1 MIYIAGALSSPFRDE
16 KKNINPTI
24 ELIAFALEKV
34 TNEMKDLE
42 LVCSF
47 RHLIEANSGQI
58 CVRNY

>member
-1 MIYIAGALSSPFRDE
+1 MSSPFRDE

>member
-1 MIYIAGALSSPFRDE
+1 MYDLYSRSLVFAFGDE
-16 KKNINPTI
+16 KKSINPTI

-47 RHLIEANSGQI
+47 KHLIEGNSGI
-58 CVRNY
+58 AS